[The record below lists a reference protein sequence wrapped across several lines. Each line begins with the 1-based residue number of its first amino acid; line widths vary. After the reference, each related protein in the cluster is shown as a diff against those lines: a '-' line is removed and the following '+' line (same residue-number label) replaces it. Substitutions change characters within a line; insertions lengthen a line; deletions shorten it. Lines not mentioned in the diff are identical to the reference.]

1 MDSSQYLDFPSWP
14 GTTEQKSCRSQ
25 NGLIPGKK
33 KNAYCPLHA
42 GTCTPPKY
50 LLAHTQA
57 GTQFGGIQLLLVSQ
71 PSWGEGVAA
80 AGINTDPTCSN
91 FPALSSGRESPPGG
105 SSKSYDSVSLA
116 SALGEAVLCF
126 VVLGCHGLASFLL
139 GFDCL
144 PFRVTAGHAPAP
156 EPVAPTVLRVYLGDD
171 APD

>member
-1 MDSSQYLDFPSWP
+1 MHTHRQGLSLEGSSFCLFPSHP
-14 GTTEQKSCRSQ
+14 GGR
-25 NGLIPGKK
+25 GLLRLELTLTLR
-33 KNAYCPLHA
+33 ARTFLLCP
-42 GTCTPPKY
+42 
-50 LLAHTQA
+50 
-57 GTQFGGIQLLLVSQ
+57 V
-71 PSWGEGVAA
+71 GERA
-80 AGINTDPTCSN
+80 
-91 FPALSSGRESPPGG
+91 PPGG

-144 PFRVTAGHAPAP
+144 PFGVTAGHAPAP